1 MDIPVMKKKASLGQ
15 KQRMVFC
22 HVRKLKLMN
31 YTAEIEVE
39 KSALVAA
46 KYGARGKTAKYGARG
61 KPDHQMCYAFILSAQ
76 TLRVY
81 LLHSVARCKLALDM
95 VVIRK

>member
-39 KSALVAA
+39 KSAVVA
-46 KYGARGKTAKYGARG
+46 AKYGARG